1 MDSEKCAG
9 DLHRMLIDDVTEV
22 AELEQAVSPGP
33 WSPSIFLDCFQA
45 DYECWVLRA
54 DGIAGFAIASLG
66 AGEAHLLN
74 LAVTPNKQGFGFG
87 GRLLRKIIGVVKEK
101 GAERIFLEV
110 RPSNLRAQVI
120 YQRAGFEF
128 LGKRPNY
135 YGAPRREDA
144 LVYTMQ
150 I

>member
-1 MDSEKCAG
+1 MDSEMGAG
-9 DLHRMLIDDVTEV
+9 EFHQMLIDDVTEV

-45 DYECWVLRA
+45 GYECWVLRS

-74 LAVTPNKQGFGFG
+74 LAVTPSKQGFGFG

-110 RPSNLRAQVI
+110 RPSNLKAQVI

>member
-1 MDSEKCAG
+1 MRAG
-9 DLHRMLIDDVTEV
+9 EFHQMLIDDVTEV

-33 WSPSIFLDCFQA
+33 WSPGIFLDCFQA
-45 DYECWVLRA
+45 GYECWVLRA

-74 LAVTPNKQGFGFG
+74 LAVTPSKQGFGLG

-120 YQRAGFEF
+120 YQRVGFEF

>member
-1 MDSEKCAG
+1 MGAG
-9 DLHRMLIDDVTEV
+9 EFHQMLIDDVTEV

-45 DYECWVLRA
+45 GYECWVLRS

-74 LAVTPNKQGFGFG
+74 LAVTPSKQGFGLG

-110 RPSNLRAQVI
+110 RPSNLKAQVI

>member
-1 MDSEKCAG
+1 
-9 DLHRMLIDDVTEV
+9 
-22 AELEQAVSPGP
+22 
-33 WSPSIFLDCFQA
+33 
-45 DYECWVLRA
+45 VLRS

-74 LAVTPNKQGFGFG
+74 LAVTPSKQGFGFG

-110 RPSNLRAQVI
+110 RPSNLKAQVI

>member
-1 MDSEKCAG
+1 MGAG
-9 DLHRMLIDDVTEV
+9 EFHQMLIDDVTEV
-22 AELEQAVSPGP
+22 VELEQAVSPGP

-45 DYECWVLRA
+45 GYECWVLRS

-74 LAVTPNKQGFGFG
+74 LAVTPSKQGFGFG

-110 RPSNLRAQVI
+110 RPSNLKAQVI